1 MSRTCS
7 LGVQHDAF
15 PSAFRYNRRTLHTVS
30 KDDSAALSGKAESVQ
45 SRKLSATRIAKKEEA
60 AASRVP
66 PQNVDRGPYRLAL

>member
-1 MSRTCS
+1 M
-7 LGVQHDAF
+7 QHD
-15 PSAFRYNRRTLHTVS
+15 AFRYNRRTLHTVS

-60 AASRVP
+60 AASRVA